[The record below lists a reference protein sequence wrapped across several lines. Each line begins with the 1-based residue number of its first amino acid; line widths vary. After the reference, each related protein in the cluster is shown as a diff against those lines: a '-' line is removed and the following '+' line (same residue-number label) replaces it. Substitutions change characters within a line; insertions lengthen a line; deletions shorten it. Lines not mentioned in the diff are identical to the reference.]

1 MAKERLSMGKIESVL
16 DLHNQGHSG
25 RRIARSLG
33 LSRSTVN
40 DYLQRAQ
47 AAGVGWPLPPEW
59 DEPTLHRA
67 LFGGPSPPNQ
77 RPVPDWAYIKSELR
91 KKGVTLQLLHD
102 EYLALYL
109 EDGYR
114 YSQFCEHYRRFRKT
128 VDISMRQDHRA
139 GEKLFVD
146 YAGQTVPIVDPA
158 TGKVSQAHLF
168 VAVLGASNYTYAEAT
183 ATEQLEDWIAAH
195 VNAFEYFAGVTELII
210 PDNTKCAVIK
220 PCRYEPELN
229 PTYIDLGRHYGTAM
243 LPTRIVRPKDK
254 AKVEGGVLIAER
266 WILAALRKRTFFSLG
281 ELNRA
286 IRGLL
291 EKLNH
296 RPFKKL
302 PGSRHSTFIEQE
314 KSLLRPLPSHRFE
327 FAEWRQATVNIDYHV
342 SVQIAERKFHYY
354 SVPYKLVRQKVDVRL
369 TRRTVELFLKG
380 TRVAAHARSNEPG
393 KHTTVPEHMPDS
405 HRRHL
410 EWSPS
415 RILNWVGKAGPS
427 CREVAQQIMDD
438 CQHPEQ
444 GYRRCLGLI
453 RLGDKYSTDRLEAA
467 CKRAMAVGLPGYR
480 SVASMLKTNL
490 DKKSLPQPQQSA
502 IGNASTHIRGGGY
515 YS

>member
-59 DEPTLHRA
+59 DEPILHRA

-183 ATEQLEDWIAAH
+183 ATLVEW
-195 VNAFEYFAGVTELII
+195 
-210 PDNTKCAVIK
+210 
-220 PCRYEPELN
+220 
-229 PTYIDLGRHYGTAM
+229 LGR
-243 LPTRIVRPKDK
+243 
-254 AKVEGGVLIAER
+254 E
-266 WILAALRKRTFFSLG
+266 
-281 ELNRA
+281 
-286 IRGLL
+286 GLL
-291 EKLNH
+291 
-296 RPFKKL
+296 
-302 PGSRHSTFIEQE
+302 
-314 KSLLRPLPSHRFE
+314 
-327 FAEWRQATVNIDYHV
+327 
-342 SVQIAERKFHYY
+342 
-354 SVPYKLVRQKVDVRL
+354 
-369 TRRTVELFLKG
+369 
-380 TRVAAHARSNEPG
+380 
-393 KHTTVPEHMPDS
+393 
-405 HRRHL
+405 
-410 EWSPS
+410 
-415 RILNWVGKAGPS
+415 
-427 CREVAQQIMDD
+427 
-438 CQHPEQ
+438 
-444 GYRRCLGLI
+444 
-453 RLGDKYSTDRLEAA
+453 
-467 CKRAMAVGLPGYR
+467 
-480 SVASMLKTNL
+480 
-490 DKKSLPQPQQSA
+490 
-502 IGNASTHIRGGGY
+502 
-515 YS
+515 